1 MARSSISGLT
11 WDHPRGFAAL
21 DAASALPE
29 AADLNLQWQ
38 TQSLE
43 GFESHPI
50 GELCEQYDLVVL
62 DHPHVGEAVEAGCL
76 WPLEELFSAQEL
88 QGWAAQ
94 SVGASYESYAW
105 QGRQWALPLDAAT
118 QVAAARADLIDGAL
132 PASWTDVVDLSSDG
146 GVCLSIAGPHAM
158 LSFCSMMTAFGSPPE
173 VERSAAHFVDE
184 ATALEVLDVMATLVG
199 RMNPA
204 THALNPIQMLE
215 FMSRNDEVRFC
226 PLIYGYVNYATRTDE
241 RAPVRFV
248 DVPVARP
255 AGRHGSTLGGTG
267 IALSRRSKP
276 SRELLDHL
284 RFLMSESTQVDFIPA
299 HHGQPSHRAAWTHAG
314 VNDASGN
321 FYRDTLAT
329 IEQAYVRPR
338 YSGYIAFQT
347 RASSAIRAA
356 LVDGTSHR
364 QLIAAL
370 NAGFKQQSVR

>member
-1 MARSSISGLT
+1 MGQSSIRGLT

-21 DAASALPE
+21 EAASALPE
-29 AADLNLQWQ
+29 AAALNLQWQ

-50 GELCEQYDLVVL
+50 AQLCEQYDLVVL

-88 QGWAAQ
+88 RGWDAQ

-105 QGRQWALPLDAAT
+105 QGKQWALPLDAAT
-118 QVAAARADLIDGAL
+118 QVAAARADLIDAAL
-132 PASWTDVVDLSSDG
+132 PAAWADVVDLSSRG

-158 LSFCSMMTAFGSPPE
+158 LSFCSMMAAFGSPPE
-173 VERSAAHFVDE
+173 VERGAAHFVDE
-184 ATALEVLDVMATLVG
+184 AIALEVLDVMATLVG

-215 FMSRNDEVRFC
+215 WMSRRDEVRFC
-226 PLIYGYVNYATRTDE
+226 PLIYGYVNYATPTDE
-241 RAPVRFV
+241 RTAVTFL
-248 DVPVARP
+248 DVPVAGA
-255 AGRHGSTLGGTG
+255 AGRRGSTLGGTG

-276 SRELLDHL
+276 SPGLLDHL
-284 RFLMSESTQVDFIPA
+284 RFLMSERAQVDFIPA
-299 HHGQPSHRAAWTHAG
+299 HQGQPSHRAAWTDAG
-314 VNDASGN
+314 VNEASGN
-321 FYRDTLAT
+321 FYRNTLET

-338 YSGYIAFQT
+338 YAGYIAFQS

-364 QLIAAL
+364 ELVATL
-370 NAGFKQQSVR
+370 NSGFKQQSVR